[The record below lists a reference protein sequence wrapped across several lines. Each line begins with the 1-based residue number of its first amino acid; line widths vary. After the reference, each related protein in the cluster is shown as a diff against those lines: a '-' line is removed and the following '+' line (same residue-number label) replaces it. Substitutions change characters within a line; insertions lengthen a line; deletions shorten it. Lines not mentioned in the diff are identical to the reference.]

1 MSHRHSMA
9 TAERIQDR
17 ALGLL
22 APAATADER
31 YLAIY
36 MNDQLALGVLWR
48 EIARRSARSNYG
60 TDEGAAI
67 RRVADAIAEDV
78 ETFEQIMQRIGVPK
92 THAKPVLAM
101 AGERF
106 GRLKLNGHLRSY
118 SPLSRFEELD
128 FLVMGIDGKVTLW
141 TNLRDHAGLGERLPD
156 VDFDALIDRA
166 KQQRAL
172 LEPFHAEAGREAL
185 GR

>member
-1 MSHRHSMA
+1 MNIA
-9 TAERIQDR
+9 DTIQEKV
-17 ALGLL
+17 GSLL

-48 EIARRSARSNYG
+48 EVARRAARENEGS
-60 TDEGAAI
+60 DAGAALQ
-67 RRVADAIAEDV
+67 RVASAIGEDV
-78 ETFEQIMQRIGVPK
+78 ETFEQMMARLEIPK
-92 THAKPVLAM
+92 TPAKPLLAIV
-101 AGERF
+101 GERF
-106 GRLKLNGHLRSY
+106 GRLKLNGQLRGY

-128 FLVMGIDGKVTLW
+128 FLLMGLDGKVVLW
-141 TNLRDHAGLGERLPD
+141 TNLRDHAGLGARLPD

-166 KQQRAL
+166 RQQRAL

-185 GR
+185 GGAA